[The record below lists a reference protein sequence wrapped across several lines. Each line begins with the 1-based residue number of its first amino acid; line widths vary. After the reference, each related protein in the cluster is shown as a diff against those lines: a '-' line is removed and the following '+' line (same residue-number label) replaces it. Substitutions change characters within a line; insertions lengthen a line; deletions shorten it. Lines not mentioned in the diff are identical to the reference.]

1 MKRYFEK
8 FVRERRSLT
17 RLYKTHYAIHGR
29 ITRFSHSTSV
39 VRLRCCVE
47 SGWGNSASRL
57 HSFPGKSAK
66 YRRVSAIP
74 LTATLKPLEPPSL
87 ARQGRGEA
95 STRRTGDEM
104 EWWRVTDPLS
114 STHTYRQPRHP
125 YNRPF
130 LIEFQTISL
139 SLSFN
144 EEVAS

>member
-8 FVRERRSLT
+8 FLRERRSLT

-39 VRLRCCVE
+39 VRLRCCVDE
-47 SGWGNSASRL
+47 GIRPLVCIVFQENRRSIDEYRPFLWRPRWNHSSPL
-57 HSFPGKSAK
+57 HSRDRGGGRPPLDVRGMKWNDDAWLI
-66 YRRVSAIP
+66 RCRPPTRIDNRVI
-74 LTATLKPLEPPSL
+74 
-87 ARQGRGEA
+87 R
-95 STRRTGDEM
+95 D
-104 EWWRVTDPLS
+104 
-114 STHTYRQPRHP
+114 
-125 YNRPF
+125 NRPF